1 MYLDPSINILNV
13 ILANK
18 WVAVGL
24 AVMYVG
30 LIAADIFRRHL
41 LSKGA
46 VYYITVF
53 LAPAAMYSAVAG
65 AFMGFAEAQGAKG
78 ETALFVIIGVV
89 LFLLSA
95 AVYIRG
101 HIYPTE
107 KNRNYNGQ
115 EKLIGAKRLII
126 TGMPSAVIYFVF
138 SVIQLVIAVQWFI
151 EFGGPLASE
160 GLIKLLQN
168 LVGLILLL
176 FIPLANIVVIAVLVL
191 IGGQFLI
198 WGAMLLM
205 AFMQC
210 LLVTNGCIRY
220 TLTEN
225 KSKAEKVLFVIL
237 ALIPAV
243 NFILGIRYLIK
254 ISETLKERKGA

>member
-1 MYLDPSINILNV
+1 MYLDPSINLLNLV
-13 ILANK
+13 FSNK
-18 WVAVGL
+18 WVMLGMAVVYGGL
-24 AVMYVG
+24 V
-30 LIAADIFRRHL
+30 ITDICRRHL

-46 VYYITVF
+46 VYYITMF

-65 AFMGFAEAQGAKG
+65 GFIGVAYAEGVKW
-78 ETALFVIIGVV
+78 EMALFFIIGVV

-107 KNRNYNGQ
+107 KSRNYSGQ

-138 SVIQLVIAVQWFI
+138 SVIQLVIAVQWLI